1 MGDYPE
7 ILNGKYAID
16 KMTDTDKERTE
27 DYVPHNNH
35 AERPF
40 AIIKALAKMY
50 PSMALQ
56 NLSHLAHAK
65 ANGTFRMPK
74 RGGKTKRIFDREG
87 RKAGSAIT
95 ADPRLQR
102 VVSELCSARQNGVG
116 AVTGIMR
123 ECEQQD
129 SKAAVLVRK
138 RKREDKLKKAAARLL
153 KRIGT
158 ENAAKE
164 TTLKRAL
171 RSRFG
176 SETVK
181 KL

>member
-1 MGDYPE
+1 MGDYLE
-7 ILNGKYAID
+7 ILNGKHAID

-50 PSMALQ
+50 PSMTLQ

-74 RGGKTKRIFDREG
+74 RGGETKRTFNREG

-102 VVSELCSARQNGVG
+102 VVSELCSVRQNSVG
-116 AVTGIMR
+116 AVTGTMR
-123 ECEQQD
+123 ESAGQQGRC
-129 SKAAVLVRK
+129 ACAQ
-138 RKREDKLKKAAARLL
+138 KKA
-153 KRIGT
+153 G
-158 ENAAKE
+158 
-164 TTLKRAL
+164 
-171 RSRFG
+171 G
-176 SETVK
+176 
-181 KL
+181 